1 MNSQQLKTNVE
12 QERAILAEQ
21 NEKQY
26 REWKAR
32 MDLESKLREQQIL
45 AQVKAGFE
53 DRANKLRAEFA
64 ASQNQTVQMMMQ
76 MQRESLE
83 SQAKLTQ
90 FLMSQKQQPQPS
102 GLQVGR
108 PLGLLTSLLTP
119 VTDLLGGL
127 LGKLL

>member
-1 MNSQQLKTNVE
+1 LINSQQLKTNVE
-12 QERAILAEQ
+12 QERRLLAEQ

-32 MDLESKLREQQIL
+32 MDLESKLREQQIVADL
-45 AQVKAGFE
+45 QAGFD
-53 DRANKLRAEFA
+53 DRANRLRTEFA
-64 ASQNQTVQMMMQ
+64 GSQNQTMQMMMQ

-90 FLMSQKQQPQPS
+90 FIMTQKQQAPPPTEVRQP
-102 GLQVGR
+102 
-108 PLGLLTSLLTP
+108 PGLLTSILSP
-119 VTDLLGGL
+119 VTDLVGGL